1 MEIENYMIWIWLGVF
16 VLTIVVEA
24 ATQDLVSIWFSLG
37 SLAALC
43 VSFGVPFW
51 VEIIV
56 FVVVSSITLIFTRP
70 LVKKLMDR
78 QVRKTNT
85 DDFIGK
91 RVKVVS
97 DIDKFDG
104 GEIKINGI
112 IYTAIL
118 PDDENETI
126 LKDKIVE
133 IITLKGNKVVVR
145 EVEEE
150 KSYVFRN

>member
-1 MEIENYMIWIWLGVF
+1 MAIEEYMVWIWLGIF
-16 VLTIVVEA
+16 VLTIVLEA
-24 ATQDLVSIWFSLG
+24 VTQDLVSIWFSLG
-37 SLAALC
+37 SMAALC

-56 FVVVSSITLIFTRP
+56 FFVVSTITLIFTRP

-78 QVRKTNT
+78 QIRKTNT
-85 DDFIGK
+85 DDFVGK
-91 RVKVVS
+91 KVKVVS

-118 PDDENETI
+118 P
-126 LKDKIVE
+126 
-133 IITLKGNKVVVR
+133 
-145 EVEEE
+145 EEE
-150 KSYVFRN
+150 NYSSKVG

>member
-1 MEIENYMIWIWLGVF
+1 MAIEEYMVWIWLGIF
-16 VLTIVVEA
+16 VLTVVLEA
-24 ATQDLVSIWFSLG
+24 VTQDLVSIWFSLG
-37 SLAALC
+37 SMAALC

-56 FVVVSSITLIFTRP
+56 FFVVSTITLIFTRP

-78 QVRKTNT
+78 QIRKTNT
-85 DDFIGK
+85 DDFVGK
-91 RVKVVS
+91 KVKVVS

-118 PDDENETI
+118 QEEENEAI
-126 LKDKIVE
+126 LKDSIVE
-133 IITLKGNKVVVR
+133 IITLKGNKVVVKKA
-145 EVEEE
+145 EIEEE
-150 KSYVFRN
+150 K

>member
-1 MEIENYMIWIWLGVF
+1 MAIEEYMVWIWLGIF
-16 VLTIVVEA
+16 VLTIVLEA
-24 ATQDLVSIWFSLG
+24 VTQDLVSIWFSLG
-37 SLAALC
+37 SMAALC

-56 FVVVSSITLIFTRP
+56 FFVVSTITLIFTRP

-78 QVRKTNT
+78 QIRKTNT
-85 DDFIGK
+85 DDFVGK
-91 RVKVVS
+91 KVKVVS

-118 PDDENETI
+118 PEEENETI
-126 LKDKIVE
+126 NKDTIVE
-133 IITLKGNKVVVR
+133 IITLKGNKVVVKKAD
-145 EVEEE
+145 VEEE
-150 KSYVFRN
+150 K

>member
-1 MEIENYMIWIWLGVF
+1 MEIENYMIWIWLGIF
-16 VLTIVVEA
+16 VMTIIIEA

-51 VEIIV
+51 AEIIV

-78 QVRKTNT
+78 QIRKTNT

-118 PDDENETI
+118 PDDENKTI

-150 KSYVFRN
+150 N

>member
-1 MEIENYMIWIWLGVF
+1 MDIENYMVWIWLGIF
-16 VLTIVVEA
+16 VVTIIVEA

-37 SLAALC
+37 SMAALC

-56 FVVVSSITLIFTRP
+56 FFVVSTITLIFTRP

-78 QVRKTNT
+78 QIRKTNT

-91 RVKVVS
+91 RVKVVKE
-97 DIDKFDG
+97 IDKFDG
-104 GEIKINGI
+104 GEVKINGI

-118 PDDENETI
+118 LEEENETI
-126 LKDKIVE
+126 PEDAIVE
-133 IITLKGNKVVVR
+133 IITLKGNKVVVKKI
-145 EVEEE
+145 EDNMEE
-150 KSYVFRN
+150 K

>member
-1 MEIENYMIWIWLGVF
+1 MAIEEYMVWIWLGIF
-16 VLTIVVEA
+16 VLTVVLEA
-24 ATQDLVSIWFSLG
+24 VTQDLVSIWFSLG
-37 SLAALC
+37 SMAALC

-56 FVVVSSITLIFTRP
+56 FFVVSTITLIFTRP

-78 QVRKTNT
+78 QIRKTNT
-85 DDFIGK
+85 DDFVGK

-118 PDDENETI
+118 PEEENEAI
-126 LKDKIVE
+126 LKDSIVE
-133 IITLKGNKVVVR
+133 IITLKGNKVVVKKA
-145 EVEEE
+145 EIEEE
-150 KSYVFRN
+150 K

>member
-1 MEIENYMIWIWLGVF
+1 MAIEEYMVWIWLGIF
-16 VLTIVVEA
+16 VLTVVLEA
-24 ATQDLVSIWFSLG
+24 VTQDLVSIWFSLG
-37 SLAALC
+37 SMAALC

-56 FVVVSSITLIFTRP
+56 FFVVSTITLIFTRP

-78 QVRKTNT
+78 QIRKTNT
-85 DDFIGK
+85 DDFVGK

-118 PDDENETI
+118 QEEENEAI
-126 LKDKIVE
+126 LKDSIVE
-133 IITLKGNKVVVR
+133 IITLKGNKVVVKKA
-145 EVEEE
+145 EIEEE
-150 KSYVFRN
+150 K